1 MALQGFSFD
10 GENILPQSS
19 SCGAPF
25 LSLSLIIDGFFFSSH
40 KPRVDIPRPPAFR
53 NIASYIAKG
62 AGLIAGR
69 TVIRRD
75 FSLKGIIAM

>member
-10 GENILPQSS
+10 GEKLLPQSS
-19 SCGAPF
+19 TRGAPF
-25 LSLSLIIDGFFFSSH
+25 LPLSLIIDGFFFSSH
-40 KPRVDIPRPPAFR
+40 KPRVDIPRPSAFR
-53 NIASYIAKG
+53 NIAGYIAEG

-69 TVIRRD
+69 TVFWRG